1 MSVLDP
7 LFRWE
12 ALDEAFS
19 DAARVQGM
27 LDFEAA
33 LARAEARTGLIP
45 GAAASAI
52 AACCRAEHFDLAA
65 LARAAAAAGNLAVPL
80 VARLTERVARDDA
93 EAARL
98 VHWGATSQDAIDTG
112 LVLQL
117 RASLERIDGELAR
130 LAGVLARLAREHRAS
145 LAVARTWMQQA
156 LPTTFGLRV
165 AGWLDAVLRHRARLA
180 EVRGRA
186 LALQLGGAVGSLAAL
201 GDQGLEVAA
210 AVADELGL
218 VLPLLPWHAHRD
230 RVAEVATTLALLT
243 GTLGKV
249 ARDVALGAQT
259 EVGELS
265 EPAGQGRGGSSTLPH
280 KRNPVAC
287 AVALAAAARVP
298 ALAGTMLAAM
308 GQEGERGLGGWHA
321 EWETLPEVVRLA
333 GGALHHLT
341 DALAGL
347 EVDTARMRENLEAS
361 RGLVCAEAV
370 QMALGR
376 GLGRG
381 AAHALVAEACA
392 RVRQEGTHL
401 RDVLAADPR
410 VTAHL
415 DAAALARLFEPG
427 AYLGAAGRLVERAL
441 AAHDAAAPPGSAR
454 G

>member
-1 MSVLDP
+1 
-7 LFRWE
+7 
-12 ALDEAFS
+12 
-19 DAARVQGM
+19 
-27 LDFEAA
+27 
-33 LARAEARTGLIP
+33 
-45 GAAASAI
+45 
-52 AACCRAEHFDLAA
+52 
-65 LARAAAAAGNLAVPL
+65 
-80 VARLTERVARDDA
+80 
-93 EAARL
+93 
-98 VHWGATSQDAIDTG
+98 
-112 LVLQL
+112 
-117 RASLERIDGELAR
+117 
-130 LAGVLARLAREHRAS
+130 
-145 LAVARTWMQQA
+145 
-156 LPTTFGLRV
+156 
-165 AGWLDAVLRHRARLA
+165 
-180 EVRGRA
+180 
-186 LALQLGGAVGSLAAL
+186 
-201 GDQGLEVAA
+201 
-210 AVADELGL
+210 
-218 VLPLLPWHAHRD
+218 
-230 RVAEVATTLALLT
+230 VAEVATTLALLT

>member
-45 GAAASAI
+45 AAAASAI

-93 EAARL
+93 EAARF

-280 KRNPVAC
+280 KRNPVAS